1 MYVDVHGNEKGRI
14 MAKKNP
20 LRVRL
25 VREYEK
31 VSKSAVREPRNGK
44 EMFTRMRWERLRKI
58 LWRRYDYLPQL

>member
-1 MYVDVHGNEKGRI
+1 

-25 VREYEK
+25 MKEYEK

-44 EMFTRMRWERLRKI
+44 EMFTRMRWERLHKI
-58 LWRRYDYLPQL
+58 IMRRYA

>member
-1 MYVDVHGNEKGRI
+1 

-25 VREYEK
+25 MKEYEK

-44 EMFTRMRWERLRKI
+44 EIFTRMRWERLHKI
-58 LWRRYDYLPQL
+58 IMKRYV